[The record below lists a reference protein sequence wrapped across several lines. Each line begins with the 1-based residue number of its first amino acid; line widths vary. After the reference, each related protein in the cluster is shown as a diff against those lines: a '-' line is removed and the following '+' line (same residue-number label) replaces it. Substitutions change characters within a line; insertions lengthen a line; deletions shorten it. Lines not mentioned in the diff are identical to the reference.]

1 VLITLKSSAPEEIKS
16 PFHIHLPKFSF
27 GNAPVEIGVEALAVT
42 AQTRLNSMI
51 GHVLFLWSS
60 PIFRLLLNL
69 NFSTRLSQIPYL
81 INHGEYDHS
90 PLNSTNAM
98 RDAVAALENG

>member
-1 VLITLKSSAPEEIKS
+1 M
-16 PFHIHLPKFSF
+16 
-27 GNAPVEIGVEALAVT
+27 EALAVT

-51 GHVLFLWSS
+51 GHVLFPWSS
-60 PIFRLLLNL
+60 PIFRLLWNL

-90 PLNSTNAM
+90 RLNSTNAM
-98 RDAVAALENG
+98 RDVVAALENG